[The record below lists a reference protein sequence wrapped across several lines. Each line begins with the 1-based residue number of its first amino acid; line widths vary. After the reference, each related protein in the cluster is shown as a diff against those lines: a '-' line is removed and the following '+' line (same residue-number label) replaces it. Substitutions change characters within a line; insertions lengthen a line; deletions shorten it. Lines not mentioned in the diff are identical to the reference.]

1 MNKIWQNNTEIKL
14 LKQKHDSENNT
25 WWEIQ
30 KFKAELYLKNKEMD
44 NSEIAKPPLGLIPKK
59 YYDAQKTASR
69 FNDVCRAIVRYYNAG
84 LPINIEGVEEYN
96 EILKLIKD
104 E

>member
-1 MNKIWQNNTEIKL
+1 MNKIWQNNTDIKL
-14 LKQKHDSENNT
+14 LKQKHDGENNT

-30 KFKAELYLKNKEMD
+30 KFKAKLYLKNKEMD
-44 NSEIAKPPLGLIPKK
+44 NLEITKPPLGLMPKK
-59 YYDAQKTASR
+59 YYDIKERNLR
-69 FNDVCRAIVRYYNAG
+69 FNDICGAISRYYNAG
-84 LPINIEGVEEYN
+84 LPINIEWVEEYN